1 MESGAKTCTNTV
13 KIPIKIPAVEQS
25 IYTGSSRSTSPR
37 STPPPEIG
45 FSCRKIPIFDSNS
58 ADTRHQRSDKVSFDE
73 DFVPVYDDFYDT
85 EMVELTPIPEEEENL
100 IPACSSSV
108 INSTVKS
115 TEGDIFETEN
125 TTKIQNASYNDEN
138 KCPQTSASYM
148 EIDAERDSLTGDIK
162 TFTEETKIFP
172 AVTISSV
179 TLSQRTPKVDFSAP
193 PEPAPGER
201 KITSKN
207 SSKKHFCTICPKSFV
222 RPAELSRH
230 IRTHTNER
238 PFSCH
243 ICKEKF
249 KRNDHLKSHLTKHTQ
264 KKEHKCELCEYETNR
279 RDTLKRH
286 VKNKHKKEFLQIAK
300 SENM

>member
-1 MESGAKTCTNTV
+1 MERGEKTCTNTE
-13 KIPIKIPAVEQS
+13 KIPIKIPIVDQS

-37 STPPPEIG
+37 STPPHEFG
-45 FSCRKIPIFDSNS
+45 FPSRKNSIFDSNS

-73 DFVPVYDDFYDT
+73 NFVPVYGDFYDT

-100 IPACSSSV
+100 IPASSSTV
-108 INSTVKS
+108 INST
-115 TEGDIFETEN
+115 EADIFETEN
-125 TTKIQNASYNDEN
+125 TTKIQTDSSNDEN

-148 EIDAERDSLTGDIK
+148 ETDAERDSLPGDIK
-162 TFTEETKIFP
+162 TLTAETKIFP
-172 AVTISSV
+172 TVTISRV
-179 TLSQRTPKVDFSAP
+179 TLSQRTPKLDFTAP
-193 PEPAPGER
+193 PEPAPCER

>member
-1 MESGAKTCTNTV
+1 MD
-13 KIPIKIPAVEQS
+13 
-25 IYTGSSRSTSPR
+25 SS
-37 STPPPEIG
+37 
-45 FSCRKIPIFDSNS
+45 
-58 ADTRHQRSDKVSFDE
+58 
-73 DFVPVYDDFYDT
+73 
-85 EMVELTPIPEEEENL
+85 
-100 IPACSSSV
+100 
-108 INSTVKS
+108 
-115 TEGDIFETEN
+115 
-125 TTKIQNASYNDEN
+125 NDEN
-138 KCPQTSASYM
+138 KCPQTLASYM
-148 EIDAERDSLTGDIK
+148 ETDTERDSLPGDSK
-162 TFTEETKIFP
+162 TFTAEAKIFP
-172 AVTISSV
+172 TVTISSV
-179 TLSQRTPKVDFSAP
+179 TLSQRTPKLDFTAP
-193 PEPAPGER
+193 PEPAPSER
-201 KITSKN
+201 KITAKN

>member
-1 MESGAKTCTNTV
+1 MERGAKTCTNTV
-13 KIPIKIPAVEQS
+13 KIPIKIPVVSQS

-45 FSCRKIPIFDSNS
+45 FPSRKIPIFDSNS
-58 ADTRHQRSDKVSFDE
+58 ARHQRSDKVSFDE

-100 IPACSSSV
+100 IPASLSTV
-108 INSTVKS
+108 INST
-115 TEGDIFETEN
+115 EGEIFEAEN
-125 TTKIQNASYNDEN
+125 TTKIQTDYNDEN
-138 KCPQTSASYM
+138 KCPQTSVSYM
-148 EIDAERDSLTGDIK
+148 ETETDTRDSLPGDIK

-172 AVTISSV
+172 TVTISSV
-179 TLSQRTPKVDFSAP
+179 TLSQRTPKVDFTAP